1 MKKQILSNV
10 LAATLL
16 VIAAVAS
23 AYAGQAVTLRAKIP
37 FAFTIGEV
45 SLPAGDYT
53 FYYDAATTMIKTESA
68 HFNECV
74 FLTHPG
80 TSARDDGKVKIIFHQ
95 YGDQY
100 FLSEVFNGL
109 ERAGH
114 KLWTSKLEK
123 DRMGA
128 AAQAA
133 AQNSPQS
140 DVVVFG
146 TR

>member
-10 LAATLL
+10 LAATLF
-16 VIAAVAS
+16 AVVAVSS
-23 AYAGQAVTLRAKIP
+23 AYAGPRVTLTAKVP
-37 FAFTIGEV
+37 FAFTVGEV

-53 FYYDAATTMIKTESA
+53 LYEAETGLIKIQGAEVNKCMYFTQ
-68 HFNECV
+68 
-74 FLTHPG
+74 PG
-80 TSARDDGKVKIIFHQ
+80 TPARYDGKVRLVFHQ

-109 ERAGH
+109 EGNGR
-114 KLWTSKLEK
+114 KFRTSKLEK

-133 AQNSPQS
+133 AQDSPQS